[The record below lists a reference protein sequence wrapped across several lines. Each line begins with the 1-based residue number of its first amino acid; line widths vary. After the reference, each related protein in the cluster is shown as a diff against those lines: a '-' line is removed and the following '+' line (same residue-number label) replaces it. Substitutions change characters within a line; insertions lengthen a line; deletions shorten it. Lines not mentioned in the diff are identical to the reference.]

1 MIYFLVVAQFNSTT
15 VQSSKRSFFV
25 WLRQQKELE
34 DSGGLSE
41 MLKIREVRAT
51 LILFLTVSIFLL
63 CWVPAVLILVVH
75 KIRPILGSV
84 TEMFL
89 VCTLLNVYSMINPV
103 VYVFTLKDIRKAF
116 KRLVCGHAICGKR
129 KETEGNVIWM

>member
-1 MIYFLVVAQFNSTT
+1 M
-15 VQSSKRSFFV
+15 
-25 WLRQQKELE
+25 QKELE

-41 MLKIREVRAT
+41 MLKVREVRAT
-51 LILFLTVSIFLL
+51 LILFLTVIVFLL

-89 VCTLLNVYSMINPV
+89 VYTLLKVYSMINPV
-103 VYVFTLKDIRKAF
+103 IYAFTLKDIRKAF
-116 KRLVCGHAICGKR
+116 KRLVCGHCKIMCGKQV
-129 KETEGNVIWM
+129 ETEGNVIWM